1 MKMRG
6 ALFFLAMLL
15 TSGAAAQDEPISATQ
30 DVTFTETSPLAGNA
44 ELSRR
49 LLSPLTVVQMRAALA
64 RAGQVLRDQPVTPAN
79 EKFVVHVPPRMPTGG
94 YGVLVFVPAGKLTAI
109 PKGWQSVLDS
119 YGVIFVGAQNSGNNT
134 YDMSRR
140 MPLAVIGAVNI
151 AKRYKIDPARVFVAG
166 MSGGSRVA
174 MRLALG
180 YPDLFAGGLLNAGSD
195 PVDGK
200 LAAVP
205 PRELFARFQEHSRLV
220 YLTGEAD
227 TINLNIDAHSAGSM
241 RSLCMFNVERHT
253 MPRLGHETADPAS
266 LSWGLETLLAPVT
279 VDGQKLAACRA
290 ENEKDVTARLDEV
303 ESLKARGRGDDART
317 RLYETDARFGGLAAP
332 RSEALNTELGPPT

>member
-1 MKMRG
+1 MNIRG
-6 ALFFLAMLL
+6 AVFLLALVPA
-15 TSGAAAQDEPISATQ
+15 SGAMAQDGTGTQ
-30 DVTFTETSPLAGNA
+30 EVIFTQTTPLAGNA

-49 LLSPLTVVQMRAALA
+49 LLSPLTVAQMRGALA
-64 RAGQVLRDQPVTPAN
+64 RAGRVLRDQPITPGD
-79 EKFVVHVPPRMPTGG
+79 EKFLVHVPPQAPANG
-94 YGVLVFVPAGKLTAI
+94 YGVLVFVPAGKVTAI

-119 YGVIFVGAQNSGNNT
+119 YSMIFVGAQNSGNNT
-134 YDMSRR
+134 FDMSRR

-151 AKRYKIDPARVFVAG
+151 AKRYAIDPARVFVAG

-180 YPDLFAGGLLNAGSD
+180 YPDLFAGALLNSGSD
-195 PVDGK
+195 PLDGK

-205 PRELFARFQEHSRLV
+205 PRDLFARFQEHSRLA

-227 TINLNIDAHSAGSM
+227 TINLNIDARSAGSM
-241 RSLCMFNVERHT
+241 RALCMFQVERHT

-266 LSWGLETLLAPVT
+266 LSWGLDTLLAPVA
-279 VDGQKLAACRA
+279 VDAQKLAACRA
-290 ENEKDVTARLDEV
+290 DTDADIAARLDMV
-303 ESLKARGRGDDART
+303 ESLKTQGRRDAART

-332 RSEALNTELGPPT
+332 RSEALDADLGPPT

>member
-6 ALFFLAMLL
+6 ALSILAMVLA
-15 TSGAAAQDEPISATQ
+15 SAAAVQDAPGTQ
-30 DVTFTETSPLAGNA
+30 DVTFTETTPLAGNA

-49 LLSPLTVVQMRAALA
+49 LLSPLTVMQMRSALA
-64 RAGQVLRDQPVTPAN
+64 RAGQSLRDQSVVPAN
-79 EKFVVHVPPRMPTGG
+79 EKFLVHVPPQMPANG
-94 YGVLVFVPAGKLTAI
+94 YGVLVFVPATKLTTI
-109 PKGWQSVLDS
+109 PKGWQGVLDS
-119 YGVIFVGAQNSGNNT
+119 YGMIFVGAQNSGNNT
-134 YDMSRR
+134 FDMSRR

-151 AKRYKIDPARVFVAG
+151 AKRYKVDPARVFVAG

-195 PVDGK
+195 PLDGK

-205 PRELFARFQEHSRLV
+205 PRELFARFQEQSRLV
-220 YLTGEAD
+220 YLTGEQD
-227 TINLNIDAHSAGSM
+227 TVNLNIDAHSAGSM
-241 RSLCMFNVERHT
+241 RSLCMFQVEHHT

-266 LSWGLETLLAPVT
+266 LSWGLETLLAPVA
-279 VDGQKLAACRA
+279 VDTQKLAACRA
-290 ENEKDVTARLDEV
+290 DTDRDVAARLDEV
-303 ESLKARGRGDDART
+303 ENLKARGRRDEART

-332 RSEALNTELGPPT
+332 RSEALAAELGPPT